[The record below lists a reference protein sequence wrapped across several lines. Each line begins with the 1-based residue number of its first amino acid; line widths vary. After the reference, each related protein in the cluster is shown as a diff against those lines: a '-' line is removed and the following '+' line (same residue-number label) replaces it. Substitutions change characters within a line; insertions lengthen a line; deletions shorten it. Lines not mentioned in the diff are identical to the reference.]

1 MTRPTDL
8 SVAEARAWLGDAD
21 APVVL
26 DVRTPA
32 EFAGTH
38 IDGALNVPVDLIER
52 SAAEIGSQLEGE
64 VLLVCRTDRRAHEAA
79 RLLAPTI
86 GGRGHVLVG
95 GMTDW
100 NEAGLPV
107 EQGEGGPW
115 AMERQVRTVAG
126 ALALT
131 GVLAST
137 VAPKAKWLSGGI
149 GAGLLFAG
157 LSDTCGMSK
166 VLEKMP
172 WNQRDDA
179 PTVESV
185 TRELAQGAAS
195 H

>member
-100 NEAGLPV
+100 DKAGLPV